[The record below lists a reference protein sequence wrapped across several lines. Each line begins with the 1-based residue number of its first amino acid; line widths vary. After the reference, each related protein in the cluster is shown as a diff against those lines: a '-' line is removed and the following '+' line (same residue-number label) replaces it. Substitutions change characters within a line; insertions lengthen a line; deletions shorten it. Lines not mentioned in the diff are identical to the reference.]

1 MNVRTDVCVRDYRPR
16 QVMPPH
22 GHADPRI
29 SIVVR
34 GAFREKIE
42 NSERFYSPG
51 HAAFFPAGRIHAQ
64 DFGAAGARQII
75 FRPQQDWLA
84 YLSDCGTEL
93 DKAPYTKG
101 PEFGLLGD
109 RLLMELGTGDPLSE
123 MAREG
128 ILLEIIAAFGRGN
141 SRNRQTSSAPQWL
154 RRTREFLHDNAC
166 RSVTLGEVARA
177 AGRHETHVAREFRRC
192 FGTSVVGYLRRLR
205 IRRAAQMLADD
216 ELDISAIAFDCG
228 FSSHSHL
235 SREFRLF
242 YGTTPSAWRSLSR
255 K

>member
-1 MNVRTDVCVRDYRPR
+1 MNVRTDVCVRDYEARA
-16 QVMPPH
+16 VMPPH
-22 GHADPRI
+22 AHAEPLI

-34 GAFREKIE
+34 GGFREKLE
-42 NSERFYSPG
+42 HSERAYSPG
-51 HAAFFPAGRIHAQ
+51 YTAFFPAGRTHAQ
-64 DFGAAGARQII
+64 DFGASGARQII

-84 YLSDCGTEL
+84 WLSDCGMEL
-93 DKAPYTKG
+93 EAAPYTKG
-101 PEFGLLGD
+101 PEFRLLGD
-109 RLLMELGTGDPLSE
+109 RLVTEMENGDTLSE

-128 ILLEIIAAFGRGN
+128 ILLEIVAAFGRGD
-141 SRNRQTSSAPQWL
+141 SRGRQTTPAPSWL
-154 RRTREFLHDNAC
+154 RRAREFLHDNAC
-166 RSVTLGEVARA
+166 RPITLGEVARA
-177 AGRHETHVAREFRRC
+177 AGRHETHLAREFRRC

-205 IRRAAQMLADD
+205 IERAAQMLADD
-216 ELDISAIAFDCG
+216 EPEISAIAFDCG

>member
-1 MNVRTDVCVRDYRPR
+1 MNARTDVCVRDYGPR
-16 QVMPPH
+16 EVMPPH
-22 GHADPRI
+22 GHTDPLI
-29 SIVVR
+29 SIVMR
-34 GAFREKIE
+34 GAFREKFE
-42 NSERFYSPG
+42 NSERLYSPG

-64 DFGAAGARQII
+64 DFGASGARQII

-84 YLSDCGTEL
+84 WLSDCGTEL
-93 DKAPYTKG
+93 ETAPYTKG
-101 PEFGLLGD
+101 PEFGLLAD
-109 RLLMELGTGDPLSE
+109 RLLMELENGDPLSG

-128 ILLEIIAAFGRGN
+128 ILLEIIAAFGRGD
-141 SRNRQTSSAPQWL
+141 SRGRQASPAPQWL
-154 RRTREFLHDNAC
+154 RKTRDFLHDNAC
-166 RSVTLGEVARA
+166 RSITLGEVARA

-205 IRRAAQMLADD
+205 IQRAAQLLAGD
-216 ELDISAIAFDCG
+216 ELAISAVAFDCG

-242 YGTTPSAWRSLSR
+242 YGITPTVWRSLSR